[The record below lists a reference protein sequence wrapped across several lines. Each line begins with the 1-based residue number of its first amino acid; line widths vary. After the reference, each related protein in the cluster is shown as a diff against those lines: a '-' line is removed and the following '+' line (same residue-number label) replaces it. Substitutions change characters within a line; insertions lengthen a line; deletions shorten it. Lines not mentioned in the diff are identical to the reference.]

1 VSNAGN
7 FNMLKDFMED
17 ESSVNIEALDEQEAK
32 DKMISLD
39 KVQALRIKH
48 MARQKKVIAV
58 NEICQL
64 SDELSSDGDST
75 VDSAQNRASQEEPA

>member
-39 KVQALRIKH
+39 KV
-48 MARQKKVIAV
+48 
-58 NEICQL
+58 
-64 SDELSSDGDST
+64 
-75 VDSAQNRASQEEPA
+75 